1 MESTETAQLP
11 PFLKG
16 FTYLLIVYGAFMVI
30 ASGAVLYG
38 CFAFTAEEAGTS
50 SISLFAIGAGGL
62 LASALTLA
70 LGIVGRMAATKPGL
84 LKPART
90 FCMVDMLASA
100 MALLCCNAIGG
111 ELPTSLMLN
120 LLLAV
125 VWFVAMR
132 QKAA

>member
-1 MESTETAQLP
+1 MESTETTQLP

-16 FTYLLIVYGAFMVI
+16 FSYLLIVYGTFMVI

-70 LGIVGRMAATKPGL
+70 LGIVGRMAAAKPAL

-90 FCMVDMLASA
+90 LCMVDMLASA
-100 MALLCCNAIGG
+100 VALLCCNAIGG

>member
-16 FTYLLIVYGAFMVI
+16 FSYLLMVYGAFLVI

-38 CFAFTAEEAGTS
+38 CFAFTAEEAGAS
-50 SISLFAIGAGGL
+50 SISLFSIGAGGL

-70 LGIVGRMAATKPGL
+70 LGIVGRMTATRPEL
-84 LKPART
+84 FRAART
-90 FCMVDMLASA
+90 LCMADMLASA
-100 MALLCCNAIGG
+100 VALLCCNAIGG

-132 QKAA
+132 PKAA